1 MHSSFMGEY
10 NQAQG
15 IKNKLKNLLVYQNTT
30 VIEKEWPETKMV
42 LMLKETIKKN
52 KQDYHIVLGMGS
64 HGLAMLREISN
75 ESSHEN
81 IITIWA
87 GHQIFAEL
95 DDGINLFNLI
105 TLPSYAVNDDFQRKF
120 THSKTKLVKTYSVA
134 HNMDYQQ
141 LDSELKQWKT
151 MIPKAKHYMGV
162 VLGGDADEK
171 NGTIRCFEPNEAIK
185 LANTLIALNK
195 ENPTFFLITNSNR
208 TGRYHPETKEIINY
222 HTENVA
228 DQTSQALLNALN
240 KASIAYQ
247 FFNYT
252 INQVSAY
259 KAILGQIKQSPQNA
273 ILVTGDSSMMI
284 SEIVD
289 LLPDNAIYI
298 AKISSMNETHH
309 ANIKIL
315 KSFQEM
321 EEIGFNP
328 DGIKLIKIHPNKR
341 NKQFR
346 AIYSSAAVIAHEVKK
361 LIPLNDKGEIS

>member
-1 MHSSFMGEY
+1 MGEY

-30 VIEKEWPETKMV
+30 VIEKEWHETRMIV
-42 LMLKETIKKN
+42 MLKETITKN
-52 KQDYHIVLGMGS
+52 KLAYHIVLGMGS
-64 HGLAMLREISN
+64 HGLAMLREISS
-75 ESSHEN
+75 EISHEN

-87 GHQIFAEL
+87 GHQIFTGLEDA
-95 DDGINLFNLI
+95 INLFNLI
-105 TLPSYAVNDDFQRKF
+105 TLPSYAVNDDFQKKF
-120 THSKTKLVKTYSVA
+120 IHSKTKLVKTYAVA
-134 HNMDYQQ
+134 HNMDYEQ
-141 LDSELKQWKT
+141 LDSELMQWKT

-162 VLGGDADEK
+162 ILGGDADEK
-171 NGTIRCFEPNEAIK
+171 NGTMRCFEPNEAIK

-195 ENPTFFLITNSNR
+195 ENPTFFLISNSNR
-208 TGRYHPETKEIINY
+208 TGRYHPVTKEIMNH
-222 HTENVA
+222 HTKNMV
-228 DQTSQALLNALN
+228 DQTSQALLDALN

-252 INQVSAY
+252 VNQSSAY
-259 KAILGQIKQSPQNA
+259 KAILGQIRQSTKNA

-315 KSFQEM
+315 KSFQKM
-321 EEIGFNP
+321 EKISLNSEA
-328 DGIKLIKIHPNKR
+328 IKLIKIHPNQK

-346 AIYSSAAVIAHEVKK
+346 AIYSAAAVIAHEVKK
-361 LIPLNDKGEIS
+361 LIPLNDKGEYHEK